1 MTRIFEC
8 IHLTKIYKGSEKK
21 ALNGVSFRMPSEGI
35 LTLLGRN
42 GAGKTTLLRIATTQL
57 LPTEGS
63 VSVLGLDVVKEAK
76 KVRERISV
84 LPQEGRPFPPLTPWD
99 HVYYFLLARGLD
111 RTEARTRAKT
121 VLSELELDEY
131 ASTPADRLSGGLRQ
145 RILLAMAL
153 STYAELIFLDEPT
166 LGLDAVNQ
174 RKIWSIVRDYCK
186 KYGSIVLTT
195 HSLNE
200 AETLSDYIV
209 IINRGRVVAQGSVEE
224 LKAMMPYR
232 FRIDVSSGFSKEVL
246 SSYGKVVEVAGRM
259 RVLLD
264 ETGAKDLA
272 LEAVKKRVSVSVS
285 PTTLEDVFID
295 LVQEEGVQDEST

>member
-232 FRIDVSSGFSKEVL
+232 FRIDVSSGFSKEFL